1 MLSWWYATITHS
13 LNSLKNVLIF
23 LFLGVNRALE
33 KNHIVDGA
41 KLQVRKHVPPKRY
54 PNKALIKGL
63 SEKTSEDGLSNF
75 LEAKTKKDVVMVD
88 FGDEDSKKAI
98 VTFDQ
103 SISLFVLS
111 NI

>member
-1 MLSWWYATITHS
+1 MQQSLTHQ
-13 LNSLKNVLIF
+13 LEKCFNIIF
-23 LFLGVNRALE
+23 FLGVNRALE
-33 KNHIVDGA
+33 KSHMVDHA

-54 PNKALIKGL
+54 PDKALIKGL
-63 SEKTSEDGLSNF
+63 SEKTSEDGLINF

-103 SISLFVLS
+103 SIGLFVLR

>member
-1 MLSWWYATITHS
+1 V
-13 LNSLKNVLIF
+13 LKKKKKKKKRICLPTYPYPKVM
-23 LFLGVNRALE
+23 GQV
-33 KNHIVDGA
+33 
-41 KLQVRKHVPPKRY
+41 KLKYK
-54 PNKALIKGL
+54 
-63 SEKTSEDGLSNF
+63 DGLINF

-103 SISLFVLS
+103 SIGLFVLR